1 MDVLKRP
8 YVITIDGPAGSGKS
22 TASRMLAK
30 RLSYSYLD
38 TGALY
43 RAVAYRASK
52 SGIQPD
58 DEEGLRNLCNRIRID
73 VRNQDGIMKVFVD
86 GEDVSNVIRTPG
98 VSMMASRVSAVPA
111 VRKAL
116 LSLQRKTGEKG
127 GIVAEGRDMGTVV
140 FPGADFKFFLTASV
154 EERSRRRYLELVEKG
169 ENISLEDVQKD
180 VIRRDR
186 QDTDREIAPLRPS
199 EGAIFIDSSN
209 LGVSEVIEKMA
220 EIIERGR

>member
-1 MDVLKRP
+1 MNVLKRP
-8 YVITIDGPAGSGKS
+8 FVITVDGPAGSGKS
-22 TASRMLAK
+22 TVSRMLAV
-30 RLSYSYLD
+30 RLSYAYLD

-43 RAVAYRASK
+43 RAVAYRASE
-52 SGIQPD
+52 SGIRPD

-73 VRNQDGIMKVFVD
+73 IRNQDGIMKVFVD
-86 GEDVSNVIRTPG
+86 GVDVSNVIRSPG

-111 VRKAL
+111 VREAL
-116 LSLQRKTGEKG
+116 LLLQRKTGEKG

-140 FPGADFKFFLTASV
+140 FPGADFKFFLTAGV
-154 EERSRRRYLELVEKG
+154 EERSRRRYLELAEKG
-169 ENISLEDVQKD
+169 ESVSLEDVRRD

-199 EGAIFIDSSN
+199 EGAIFIDSTN
-209 LGVSEVIEKMA
+209 LGISEVIEKMV